1 MVLATMALAWKDN
14 PAGLLAFAQVLC
26 STGENLLRDC
36 FETLP
41 EVARLPFHRAFYLAD
56 ASAFGAAHESALK
69 MTEMT
74 AGRVMTASETY
85 LGLRHGPMSAV
96 DANTL
101 VVCFLSSDPV
111 RRAYEVDLIE
121 ELNAKKLGLRKV
133 LVGAEI
139 PLELLNAGD
148 LALDHGGFAEVGD
161 DGSSMLHVMVGQ
173 VLAFFRCMQEGLK
186 PDAPSATGV
195 INRVVQS
202 FQLHG
207 LPHAE

>member
-1 MVLATMALAWKDN
+1 
-14 PAGLLAFAQVLC
+14 
-26 STGENLLRDC
+26 
-36 FETLP
+36 
-41 EVARLPFHRAFYLAD
+41 
-56 ASAFGAAHESALK
+56 
-69 MTEMT
+69 
-74 AGRVMTASETY
+74 
-85 LGLRHGPMSAV
+85 MSAV

-111 RRAYEVDLIE
+111 RRAYEEDLIE

-133 LVGAEI
+133 LVGTGA
-139 PLELLNAGD
+139 PANLLQPGD
-148 LALDHGGFAEVGD
+148 LAIDHNGFAKAGD

-202 FQLHG
+202 FHLHG
-207 LPHAE
+207 VPGTEV